1 MRALLCASSHTFATH
16 LCRFIPLPIWAYYG
30 SAPVAYATRR
40 RRPSRCPSSFR
51 VRARLRRVD
60 RHHDDLP
67 PATFNH
73 VTIAVPVIA
82 AASPLAPHAEV
93 CEQHQ
98 REGAAHGRD
107 APEERRHAAAV
118 AVSAA
123 IVSLAVSE
131 THRC

>member
-1 MRALLCASSHTFATH
+1 MPTAARYLWHVRPAAAAAAH
-16 LCRFIPLPIWAYYG
+16 LD
-30 SAPVAYATRR
+30 V
-40 RRPSRCPSSFR
+40 
-51 VRARLRRVD
+51 
-60 RHHDDLP
+60 RHHHSVSSSTSMSAATMMTG

-73 VTIAVPVIA
+73 VTIAVPVVA

-118 AVSAA
+118 AVNAA